1 MQNLVWIVSST
12 KVIQPFWL
20 VSPMLVHSVVRDS
33 VKIAGLDP
41 ILGLCPCRILLQKKV
56 EYKGW
61 LKHVMDLCREN
72 TVAWCTTGITQL
84 PEPGGRR
91 ILTLMS
97 LKKTSHNCFYDI
109 WSNINLNFYAITYKD
124 WLRFFTHWYTLQ
136 VWWHHQCRILKVTR
150 SALSAFVTKL
160 MFLARWS

>member
-1 MQNLVWIVSST
+1 MKQMKKDFFLNYVNNVQNLVWIVSST

-20 VSPMLVHSVVRDS
+20 VSPMLAHSVVLWQCKGCRFRPNPS
-33 VKIAGLDP
+33 FMSLPYLTTKKI
-41 ILGLCPCRILLQKKV
+41 

-109 WSNINLNFYAITYKD
+109 WSYINLNFYAIT
-124 WLRFFTHWYTLQ
+124 
-136 VWWHHQCRILKVTR
+136 
-150 SALSAFVTKL
+150 
-160 MFLARWS
+160 